1 MSKIEYRNLGRS
13 GLRVSQLCLG
23 AMMFG
28 NQTDEATSR
37 SVIASARDAGLNFI
51 DTADV
56 YADGRSEQIVGNAIH
71 AERDRWVV
79 ATKVGFLADPMLPA
93 GPDLSRKNLMR
104 AASDS
109 LRRLD
114 TDYIDIYYLHRDD
127 PHTALEETVHA
138 LAELLAQGRIRYIG
152 VSNFSAWRLAE
163 MVRLCDEAGIDRPVA
178 CQPVY
183 NAMNRMAEGELFPAC
198 QHYGIGVVP
207 YSPLARGILTGKYE
221 NLDALPE
228 GSRAARKDRRMLQT
242 ELRSES
248 IALAQEIR
256 RFAEARGI
264 KTSHLAL
271 QWVLNSA
278 AVTSAICGP
287 RTMAQWEDY
296 LAALEAPVFSAEAEE
311 LVNRLV
317 PAGHPST
324 PGYTDPNYP
333 VRGRQPR
340 DYGVRSCL
348 LPPPVRG
355 SGVGVRSQYR

>member
-138 LAELLAQGRIRYIG
+138 LAELLAQGASATS
-152 VSNFSAWRLAE
+152 VSPTSAPGAWRRWFDCVTRRASTG
-163 MVRLCDEAGIDRPVA
+163 RS
-178 CQPVY
+178 
-183 NAMNRMAEGELFPAC
+183 PA
-198 QHYGIGVVP
+198 
-207 YSPLARGILTGKYE
+207 SPCTTR
-221 NLDALPE
+221 
-228 GSRAARKDRRMLQT
+228 
-242 ELRSES
+242 
-248 IALAQEIR
+248 
-256 RFAEARGI
+256 
-264 KTSHLAL
+264 
-271 QWVLNSA
+271 
-278 AVTSAICGP
+278 
-287 RTMAQWEDY
+287 
-296 LAALEAPVFSAEAEE
+296 
-311 LVNRLV
+311 
-317 PAGHPST
+317 
-324 PGYTDPNYP
+324 
-333 VRGRQPR
+333 
-340 DYGVRSCL
+340 
-348 LPPPVRG
+348 
-355 SGVGVRSQYR
+355 